1 MVCCFFFFGG
11 AQHKTKG
18 PDGTEAPTKPSEA
31 GLRDLHR
38 VVIWFPAFQ
47 LLEAEETLSQVG
59 LVLSGTVDEACR
71 GHLQGRTQLRPQRGG
86 GSPQRAR
93 SPRERSSRAWK
104 PTAGLG
110 PEGEVAPGPEV
121 HRKAGAR
128 GRGHSQPRSP
138 QKDWSPT
145 ETSPRAQKP
154 RKGWSPRDRSPQD
167 GGGTLG
173 AGRTWGLREVLPA
186 PGCRRSPLRKAS
198 S

>member
-1 MVCCFFFFGG
+1 MLFMFFY
-11 AQHKTKG
+11 
-18 PDGTEAPTKPSEA
+18 
-31 GLRDLHR
+31 R
-38 VVIWFPAFQ
+38 VVIWLPAFQ

-71 GHLQGRTQLRPQRGG
+71 GHLQGRAQLRPQRGG
-86 GSPQRAR
+86 GSSQRGR
-93 SPRERSSRAWK
+93 SPRERLSRAWK
-104 PTAGLG
+104 PTVGLG

-121 HRKAGAR
+121 HRKAGAQ
-128 GRGHSQPRSP
+128 GRGHSEPRS
-138 QKDWSPT
+138 
-145 ETSPRAQKP
+145 P

-186 PGCRRSPLRKAS
+186 PGCRRSPLRRAS